1 MLLFLHVICRRWKKW
16 VYRTIVGYFHG
27 KTDGRRGLP
36 PVFLC
41 TGKERRNES
50 GTGFHDGKPF
60 PTANCD
66 MIEPGPVVRRLEVS
80 G

>member
-1 MLLFLHVICRRWKKW
+1 MGVPNNSRVLPWENRWTP
-16 VYRTIVGYFHG
+16 RIA
-27 KTDGRRGLP
+27 